1 VEARISIHDL
11 HQMELKINYPLLDN
25 HRRDSYEVDLY
36 FFAPR
41 SLGVH
46 PQTYSK
52 QQFYTD
58 LQSYI
63 RIRTP
68 SVPLNR
74 FKDNETLVFRRSA
87 LKKYVASILFLD
99 AEVKTDGHFIK

>member
-1 VEARISIHDL
+1 MEARISIHDL
-11 HQMELKINYPLLDN
+11 HQMELKLNYPLLDN
-25 HRRDSYEVDLY
+25 HRRNSYEVDLY

-74 FKDNETLVFRRSA
+74 FKGRAAEPIGTTSRA
-87 LKKYVASILFLD
+87 LEQIAQQSSKHSSTGV
-99 AEVKTDGHFIK
+99 